1 MSVETRLGN
10 IEKSLASHISATMK
24 EINGID
30 KKVIGLQSDVN
41 WLKVLGLLV
50 LAGITGLFFK

>member
-1 MSVETRLGN
+1 LGN

-50 LAGITGLFFK
+50 LAGIIGLFFK